1 MTKRYQA
8 GGEIDAW
15 CTKCRLD
22 LLHRIVAVVAGEPK
36 RVECET
42 CHSQHNYR
50 APKSGAAAAIRAT
63 SKTAKPRTARAAS
76 EAKTAATWETQVSGK
91 DPSHFIPFSIEKRFE
106 EGNLISHKR
115 FGQGCV
121 VEVLQDGKINVLFRE
136 GHRLLVHARA

>member
-15 CTKCRLD
+15 CTRCRLD
-22 LLHRIVAVVAGEPK
+22 LLHRIVAVVAGEPR

-50 APKSGAAAAIRAT
+50 APRSGTAAAIR
-63 SKTAKPRTARAAS
+63 TANKGARPRSRTAA
-76 EAKTAATWETQVSGK
+76 EARDAATWDTRVAGK
-91 DPSHFIPFSIEKRFE
+91 DPSSFVPFSVDKHFQA
-106 EGNLISHKR
+106 GNLISHKR
-115 FGQGCV
+115 FGQGYV